1 MPNITINGRAIESIS
16 DPRKPFLEVLREEFG
31 LRGTKYGC
39 GEGECGACTII
50 VDGKTACSC
59 LTMTGTLAGT
69 EVTTVEGLGNDP
81 IGVRLF
87 NAFREQGAV
96 QCGFCTPGFVLSA
109 WQFLSTNEG
118 SDTER
123 IRDSLGGNLCRCTG
137 YVRIVDAVRECFRDA
152 VASPLATRRG
162 RAAEPVMI
170 PRVYWRPGTL
180 DELFAQFS
188 SFALDPRMIAGGTD
202 LMVQHEHGLH
212 ELALVDLSGVAALSG
227 IEETDAYVRI
237 GATTTWSE
245 IGRSETI
252 ARWAPL
258 LRLASAEIGGIQ
270 IQNRGT
276 IGGNIANASPAA
288 DGLPA
293 LYAYDAEI
301 HLASPSGKRSLPI
314 GDFVH
319 GPRRT
324 ALAPAEIITD
334 IRLPKTVAQGTPI
347 VFFEKVGP
355 RKAQTITKASVA
367 FHGWRY
373 DGRILDPRIAL
384 GAVAPTVVR
393 AREAEQCLSID
404 STPEGMQHAARRL
417 SAIATPI
424 DDVRSTAEYRKKLV
438 SGLLLRGLLKNSLAR
453 PSECSTASE

>member
-1 MPNITINGRAIESIS
+1 MPDITVNGRTIESIS

-59 LTMTGTLAGT
+59 LTMTGSLAGK

-87 NAFREQGAV
+87 NAFKEQGAV
-96 QCGFCTPGFVLSA
+96 QCGFCTPGFILSA
-109 WQFLSTNEG
+109 WQFLSTNEEA
-118 SDTER
+118 DTEG
-123 IRDSLGGNLCRCTG
+123 IRHALGGNLCRCTG
-137 YVRIVDAVRECFRDA
+137 YVRIVDAIRDCSRDS
-152 VASPLATRRG
+152 VSSPLAARRG
-162 RAAEPVMI
+162 QTARPAMI
-170 PRVYWRPGTL
+170 PQIYWRPGTL
-180 DELFAQFS
+180 EELFANLS
-188 SFALDPRMIAGGTD
+188 SFSPDPRMFAGGTD

-212 ELALVDLSGVAALSG
+212 ELALVDLSGIEKLSG
-227 IEETDAYVRI
+227 IDETDAYVRI

-245 IGRSETI
+245 IGQSETI

-301 HLASPSGKRSLPI
+301 HIASPSGKRSLLI
-314 GDFVH
+314 EALLQ

-324 ALAPAEIITD
+324 ALAPAEIITE
-334 IRLPKTVAQGTPI
+334 IRIPKRMTQGTPI

-367 FHGWRY
+367 FHGWHHE
-373 DGRILDPRIAL
+373 GRILNPRIAL

-393 AREAEQCLSID
+393 AREAEQYLSTD
-404 STPEGMQHAARRL
+404 STPEGLEYIAGKL
-417 SAIATPI
+417 SALATPI
-424 DDVRSTAEYRKKLV
+424 DDIRSTADYRRKLV
-438 SGLLLRGLLKNSLAR
+438 SGLFIRGLGK
-453 PSECSTASE
+453 STVLTHAIKRAV